1 VVRRQVPAA
10 ARHARQ
16 RRPARPLDYLLRAA
30 GDLYHALAVG
40 VGFGSQNLCNNFI
53 SGLILLAEQPIREGD
68 SIQIDAFSGT
78 VTKIGPRSTRIT
90 TGDNHE
96 VIVPNSTFL
105 QTNVVN
111 RTLTD
116 DRIRGRIK
124 VGVAYGSPTRVVDRV
139 LLQAAEEHEDV
150 LDTPEPS
157 VTFADFGDNALQFE
171 LSFWVDCRSA
181 KGPTESDIRYRIDEL
196 FRQEGVVMAYP
207 QRDVHLNVG
216 QPVEVRLAGSPLSL
230 VREFNRSAA

>member
-1 VVRRQVPAA
+1 
-10 ARHARQ
+10 
-16 RRPARPLDYLLRAA
+16 
-30 GDLYHALAVG
+30 
-40 VGFGSQNLCNNFI
+40 
-53 SGLILLAEQPIREGD
+53 
-68 SIQIDAFSGT
+68 
-78 VTKIGPRSTRIT
+78 
-90 TGDNHE
+90 
-96 VIVPNSTFL
+96 VPNSTFL

-116 DRIRGRIK
+116 DRIRGKVK
-124 VGVAYGSPTRVVDRV
+124 VGVAYGSPTRIVDRV

-157 VTFADFGDNALQFE
+157 VTFVDFGDNALQFE

-230 VREFNRSAA
+230 VRENIRSAA